1 MLPTTK
7 GTKNEGI
14 NHRRSGSRLGD
25 RLHPAA
31 CHNLAGACRRHRK
44 SFRPWVSSDYQCP
57 GGTKHN
63 EQLLITQNGSLI
75 SAVKTAGDDCVPT
88 GHESF
93 TGTVTG
99 NSGMMRFWTGAPG
112 VQPFLGA
119 ANEELVIQDAN
130 TFFLSGP
137 AGNYTV
143 TRATTSN

>member
-1 MLPTTK
+1 LAIASTPLLATTWQARADD
-7 GTKNEGI
+7 TVNL
-14 NHRRSGSRLGD
+14 SG
-25 RLHPAA
+25 
-31 CHNLAGACRRHRK
+31 
-44 SFRPWVSSDYQCP
+44 PWVSSDYQCP

-137 AGNYTV
+137 AGNYT
-143 TRATTSN
+143 

>member
-1 MLPTTK
+1 MRESIIAAVAAVLAIASTPLLATTWQARADD
-7 GTKNEGI
+7 TVNL
-14 NHRRSGSRLGD
+14 SG
-25 RLHPAA
+25 
-31 CHNLAGACRRHRK
+31 
-44 SFRPWVSSDYQCP
+44 PWVSSDYQCP

-63 EQLLITQNGSLI
+63 EQLLITQNGSQI

-119 ANEELVIQDAN
+119 ANEKLVIQDAN
-130 TFFLSGP
+130 TFVRSGP